1 MQRRV
6 NVVVLGLIVLIG
18 AGLLFTAVNK
28 LREADRRAQCN
39 NNLMIIGSSFRNYL
53 ESNGCFPP
61 GTVPNKVLP
70 PEKRLSWMVETYPY
84 IEAVWFRFDRDK
96 AWDAEENLVP
106 NVTNKTRGT
115 PKERIREK
123 VGECR
128 LFRCPGNPNK
138 AEPGR
143 PGLSHYVGIAGVG
156 KNAAEL
162 SLRTADES
170 AIRRDVGFFGYDRTI
185 KPEDIKDGLATT
197 LAVAE
202 TRADN
207 GPWTAGGP
215 STVRN
220 LDPQNLPYLR
230 SEGQFGGIHHAGGAM
245 VLFVDGSTR
254 FIRESISPEVFE
266 ALATIAGGEE
276 LGNEPK

>member
-1 MQRRV
+1 T
-6 NVVVLGLIVLIG
+6 G
-18 AGLLFTAVNK
+18 
-28 LREADRRAQCN
+28 RE
-39 NNLMIIGSSFRNYL
+39 
-53 ESNGCFPP
+53 
-61 GTVPNKVLP
+61 
-70 PEKRLSWMVETYPY
+70 ET
-84 IEAVWFRFDRDK
+84 R
-96 AWDAEENLVP
+96 
-106 NVTNKTRGT
+106 
-115 PKERIREK
+115 K
-123 VGECR
+123 VGEIR
-128 LFRCPGNPNK
+128 VFLCPGNSNK

-143 PGLSHYVGIAGVG
+143 PGFSHYVGIAGVG

-170 AIRRDVGFFGYDRTI
+170 AIRSNVGFFGYDRQI

-202 TRADN
+202 THADN

-215 STVRN
+215 STVRG

-230 SEGQFGGIHHAGGAM
+230 SQGQFGGIHYAGGAM

-254 FIRESISPEVFE
+254 FIKESISPEVFE

>member
-6 NVVVLGLIVLIG
+6 NVLVLGLIVLIG
-18 AGLLFTAVNK
+18 VGLLFTALSK
-28 LREADRRAQCN
+28 MREADRRAQCN
-39 NNLMIIGSSFRNYL
+39 NNLRQIGISFQNYRD
-53 ESNGCFPP
+53 SKGYFPP
-61 GTVPNKVLP
+61 ATVPNKYLP
-70 PEKRLSWMVETYPY
+70 PEKRLSWIVDTLPYMEATYLK
-84 IEAVWFRFDRDK
+84 FDRDK
-96 AWDAEENLVP
+96 AWDAEENQIAKDF
-106 NVTNKTRGT
+106 NKTTG
-115 PKERIREK
+115 REETWK
-123 VGECR
+123 VGEFR

-162 SLRTADES
+162 SLRTEDES
-170 AIRRDVGFFGYDRTI
+170 AIRSKVGFFGYDRKI

-215 STVRN
+215 STVRG
-220 LDPQNLPYLR
+220 LDLQNLPYLR
-230 SEGQFGGIHHAGGAM
+230 SEGQFGGIHHADGAM
-245 VLFVDGSTR
+245 VLFVEGSAR
-254 FIRESISPEVFE
+254 FIKESIRPEVFE